1 MAMSVIR
8 CPSLR
13 GNANTSGLLPMRE
26 STAPQVGMLGMVL
39 DQQMPT
45 QPASAACQP

>member
-39 DQQMPT
+39 VKQT
-45 QPASAACQP
+45 AAIPSSQA